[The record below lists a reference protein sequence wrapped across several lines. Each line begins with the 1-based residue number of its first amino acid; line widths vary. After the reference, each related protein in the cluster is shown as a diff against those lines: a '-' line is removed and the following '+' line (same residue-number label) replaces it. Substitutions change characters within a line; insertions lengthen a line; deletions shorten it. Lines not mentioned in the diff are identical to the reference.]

1 MPLTITQAV
10 KKLLI
15 QDPFYGLFL
24 LSLDKRFDSS
34 IPTACVG
41 RNGMHRYNNMDHS
54 MKTAIV
60 CVNNIIN
67 NCDIKDN
74 IWNVNTEQEYH
85 EVKNEET
92 N

>member
-24 LSLDKRFDSS
+24 LSLDKRFDNS

-41 RNGMHRYNNMDHS
+41 RNARN
-54 MKTAIV
+54 KTLF
-60 CVNNIIN
+60 NR
-67 NCDIKDN
+67 
-74 IWNVNTEQEYH
+74 
-85 EVKNEET
+85 
-92 N
+92 